1 MKLSVSQISD
11 LNIPSEINPQII
23 NRIFS
28 SAATNLAST
37 LQVIGVSSI
46 SIGVVPSLASTQHM
60 ISSYELFDDVPEELS
75 IIASKI
81 VPSIAS
87 YMSGFGIGAIK
98 MSTEPE
104 DVDNLKKLWDTIV
117 HIDTIDT
124 IAQNDNENVNS
135 EHTNNKELTVT
146 PDPLPTNTNA
156 NGTNTIFRNTSN
168 GGCRKSSC
176 GLKPNN
182 KPQAP
187 VIIEDA
193 KPTDSNIP
201 QPPLITV
208 KESDTNTTNTTNTA
222 NTDNTDTT
230 GGSNTISNLNNIPPD
245 VLQYIADVIKANKR
259 AEIKT
264 VTVENS
270 K

>member
-60 ISSYELFDDVPEELS
+60 ISSYELFDDIPKELS
-75 IIASKI
+75 TIASKI

-104 DVDNLKKLWDTIV
+104 DVDNLKKLWETII
-117 HIDTIDT
+117 HIDTT
-124 IAQNDNENVNS
+124 VQNYNDNVNS
-135 EHTNNKELTVT
+135 EYTNNKELTVT
-146 PDPLPTNTNA
+146 PDPLPTNTNG
-156 NGTNTIFRNTSN
+156 NNTIFRNTSN
-168 GGCRKSSC
+168 GGCRRSSC
-176 GLKPNN
+176 GLKLNN

-187 VIIEDA
+187 VITEDS

-201 QPPLITV
+201 QPHLITV
-208 KESDTNTTNTTNTA
+208 KESDTNTTDIA
-222 NTDNTDTT
+222 NTDNTDST
-230 GGSNTISNLNNIPPD
+230 GGSATISNITNLTNIPPD
-245 VLQYIADVIKANKR
+245 VLQYIADVIKSNKR